1 MKKTYEAP
9 TAMVSGEVVA
19 DTKSV
24 SAGLGEPANRKI
36 EAGSVGFNL

>member
-19 DTKSV
+19 
-24 SAGLGEPANRKI
+24 GLANQPTGRSKQ
-36 EAGSVGFNL
+36 VV